1 MIEKAG
7 ELIKQGKI
15 VIFPTET
22 VYGIGTNGLD
32 ENAVR
37 KLYEVKK
44 RPLNKPI
51 SLLVSNMEMV
61 NLIAKDITET
71 EYKIMK
77 NFFPGPLTIILKK
90 KKNVPDIVTAG
101 QDTVGV
107 RMPRGDVARKLVELS
122 GVPIAAPS
130 ANISGEP
137 SGTNLQEIMKH
148 FEGKVDYCIDGG
160 NSELGLASTIV
171 QVIDDKPM
179 ILRQGSITLEQI
191 NKILKEWNLKFNT
204 KTGEISCNENK
215 ITINGKELELLET
228 LLINKNQIMDR
239 ETLANKIWGYDSEAE
254 YNNVEVYI
262 SFLRKKLRLLKANI
276 KIKAIRGIGYKME
289 VEND

>member
-1 MIEKAG
+1 MSNV
-7 ELIKQGKI
+7 IKIGTDDNTKNLKIAANIIKKGGI

-32 ENAVR
+32 ENAVKR
-37 KLYEVKK
+37 LYEIK
-44 RPLNKPI
+44 RRSLNKPI
-51 SLLVSNMEMV
+51 SLLVANIKMV

-90 KKNVPDIVTAG
+90 RDIVPDIVTAG

-107 RMPRGDVARKLVELS
+107 RIPRGEVARKLVELAE
-122 GVPIAAPS
+122 VPIAAPS

-171 QVIDDKPM
+171 QVIDDNPI
-179 ILRQGSITLEQI
+179 ILRQGSISLEQI
-191 NKILKEWNLKFNT
+191 NKILKE
-204 KTGEISCNENK
+204 
-215 ITINGKELELLET
+215 
-228 LLINKNQIMDR
+228 
-239 ETLANKIWGYDSEAE
+239 
-254 YNNVEVYI
+254 
-262 SFLRKKLRLLKANI
+262 
-276 KIKAIRGIGYKME
+276 
-289 VEND
+289 